1 MDTGSVLSPGGFVGE
16 GVVGSG
22 GGTVGGGRGGVVGRG
37 GGGVVGGGGRG
48 VVGGGGGVEG
58 EEGTSHSGMSWSQTM
73 GFPQSNL
80 NPLVSTRHFSP
91 GLVHFVL
98 LVHLISALLPNQ
110 PMACWK
116 ERQGRSTT

>member
-1 MDTGSVLSPGGFVGE
+1 MGTGSVLSPGDI
-16 GVVGSG
+16 
-22 GGTVGGGRGGVVGRG
+22 VGGGVEGGVGGVVGG
-37 GGGVVGGGGRG
+37 GGGVVGGGGGG
-48 VVGGGGGVEG
+48 VVG
-58 EEGTSHSGMSWSQTM
+58 EEGSLHSGMSWSQTM
-73 GFPQSNL
+73 GFPQPNL

-91 GLVHFVL
+91 GLVQFVL